1 MRPVVL
7 ISVLACGADTPD
19 ADKPGLQAAAVLP
32 PPGVHLTLEVTGAA
46 PGATMTLRAFDA
58 DPGETVH
65 FAVNGSGLGSGPC
78 PEVLDGLCVDLAP
91 PLFRFSAEADTRGE
105 AQVDVDLPATLD
117 PSRVLGVQAFA
128 IRDGAAGESVGS
140 DVVEAPLSEGD
151 VWTCFPGADE
161 DWTTCMP
168 LWEGDA
174 GSDYDYPDPLD
185 GSAQYR
191 EPIRWIDLTV
201 EDPATHLA
209 PNFLLSEI
217 AQEWKG
223 PYAVVQPHAIER
235 LQDVRDEL
243 GALIINSGFRS
254 PAYNETVDGVTW
266 SRHIY
271 GDAFDIDPVS
281 VSLDT
286 LAETC
291 AAHGA
296 GFVGVYVDHI
306 HCDWRDDLVDVNF
319 FGPET
324 IMHATVQPQLRAEPV
339 WIGDALTTTSEG
351 WDEGEPLREW
361 TAFDAQGNVLAEA
374 RGTSFVPPEGAAR
387 VRCTVGKALEVWVP

>member
-1 MRPVVL
+1 MRSAVL
-7 ISVLACGADTPD
+7 ISVIACGTYTPQPE
-19 ADKPGLQAAAVLP
+19 KPLLRAGAALP
-32 PPGVHLTLEVTGAA
+32 PPGVDLTLEVTGAS
-46 PGATMTLRAFDA
+46 PGATMTLSALDA

-65 FAVNGSGLGSGPC
+65 FAVNGSGTGSGPC
-78 PEVLDGLCVDLAP
+78 PDVLDGLCVDLVP
-91 PLFRFSAEADTRGE
+91 PLFRFSAVADARGE
-105 AQVDVDLPATLD
+105 AQVDVDLPASLD
-117 PSRVLGVQAFA
+117 PSLVLGVQAFA
-128 IRDGAAGESVGS
+128 IRDGASGESVGS
-140 DVVEAPLSEGD
+140 DVVEAALADGD
-151 VWTCFPGADE
+151 VVTCFPGADE
-161 DWTTCMP
+161 DWSACMT
-168 LWEGDA
+168 LWEGDPS
-174 GSDYDYPDPLD
+174 SDYDYPAPLD
-185 GSAQYR
+185 GSPQYR
-191 EPIRWIDLTV
+191 APLRWIDLTV
-201 EDPATHLA
+201 EDPSTHLA

-223 PYAVVQPHAIER
+223 PYAVVQPHAIEH

-254 PAYNETVDGVTW
+254 PAYNETVDGATW

-271 GDAFDIDPVS
+271 GDAFDINPVS

-306 HCDWRDDLVDVNF
+306 HCDWRDDPVDVDF

-324 IMHATVQPQLRAEPV
+324 ILNATVQPHLSAEPV
-339 WIGDALTTTSEG
+339 WIGHALTTTSEG

-361 TAFDAQGNVLAEA
+361 TAFDAEGNILAEA
-374 RGTSFVPPEGAAR
+374 RGTSWIPPEGTAQ